1 MITFRYHIVSL
12 VSVFLALAI
21 GIALGGGPLK
31 GEVDN
36 SLVKELAARKK
47 IQTEQ
52 RHEIRRLRASGAFAD
67 GYAKATAPTVLA
79 GRLRGV
85 PVAVVSMPGANRA
98 TVSYLQDLV
107 STSGGKLVGRYRVGD
122 KLGDN
127 SNKGLVDQLGTQ
139 LEPEADDVEMPDDV
153 STYQRFGLLL
163 GRAIGTRSKAR
174 QRYDTTSSSLV
185 SGFGTAG
192 LVSAVGTPTGRARVV
207 LVVTGPGDEVPHP
220 GRHRRDPRGRRR
232 RAHRRGVQRG
242 PRRASRRRPRR
253 RTDPQDPRRRRAL
266 GAHCRRWTAPA
277 PEQARWSASWPPR
290 RTSRAAPASTAPS
303 TRRTARCPATRPD
316 DGEFGHQCRRV
327 GERAPRRLV
336 G

>member
-52 RHEIRRLRASGAFAD
+52 RREIRRLRASGSFAD

-79 GRLRGV
+79 GQLRGV

-98 TVSYLQDLV
+98 TVSSLQDLV

-122 KLGDN
+122 KLGDDA
-127 SNKGLVDQLGTQ
+127 NKGLVDQLGTQ
-139 LEPEADDVEMPDDV
+139 LESEADDVEMPDDV

-163 GRAIGTRSKAR
+163 GRAIGTSVQGATALRHHELQPGLGLR
-174 QRYDTTSSSLV
+174 HGR
-185 SGFGTAG
+185 AG
-192 LVSAVGTPTGRARVV
+192 LRRGHAD
-207 LVVTGPGDEVPHP
+207 GPGPGGA
-220 GRHRRDPRGRRR
+220 GRHRSG
-232 RAHRRGVQRG
+232 
-242 PRRASRRRPRR
+242 
-253 RTDPQDPRRRRAL
+253 
-266 GAHCRRWTAPA
+266 
-277 PEQARWSASWPPR
+277 
-290 RTSRAAPASTAPS
+290 
-303 TRRTARCPATRPD
+303 
-316 DGEFGHQCRRV
+316 
-327 GERAPRRLV
+327 
-336 G
+336 

>member
-1 MITFRYHIVSL
+1 VITFRYHIVSL

-52 RHEIRRLRASGAFAD
+52 RREIRRLRASGSFAD

-98 TVSYLQDLV
+98 TVSNLQDLV

-139 LEPEADDVEMPDDV
+139 LESEADDVEMPDDV

-207 LVVTGPGDEVPHP
+207 LVVTGPGDKSRTQAGIDEIHAVVTDALTDEVSSVVLAGPADAA
-220 GRHRRDPRGRRR
+220 RDGGLIRKIRDDVG
-232 RAHRRGVQRG
+232 
-242 PRRASRRRPRR
+242 
-253 RTDPQDPRRRRAL
+253 L
-266 GAHCRRWTAPA
+266 
-277 PEQARWSASWPPR
+277 SASLS
-290 RTSRAAPASTAPS
+290 TVDSAGTGAGAVVSLLAAAQDLDSGTGQYGAVD
-303 TRRTARCPATRPD
+303 AA
-316 DGEFGHQCRRV
+316 DGPVPGDTT
-327 GERAPRRLV
+327 G
-336 G
+336 

>member
-47 IQTEQ
+47 VQSEQ
-52 RHEIRRLRASGAFAD
+52 RQEIRRLRASGSFAD

-79 GRLRGV
+79 GKLRGV

-98 TVSYLQDLV
+98 TVSSLQDLV

-122 KLGDN
+122 KLGDDG
-127 SNKGLVDQLGTQ
+127 NKGLVDQLGTQ
-139 LEPEADDVEMPDDV
+139 LESEADDVEMPDDV

-163 GRAIGTRSKAR
+163 GRAIGTTSRSP

-207 LVVTGPGDEVPHP
+207 LVVTGPGDEGPRP
-220 GRHRRDPRGRRR
+220 GRDRRDPLGRRR
-232 RAHRRGVQRG
+232 RAHRPGVERG
-242 PRRASRRRPRR
+242 PRRTRRRRPRR
-253 RTDPQDPRRRRAL
+253 RTDPQDPR
-266 GAHCRRWTAPA
+266 
-277 PEQARWSASWPPR
+277 
-290 RTSRAAPASTAPS
+290 
-303 TRRTARCPATRPD
+303 
-316 DGEFGHQCRRV
+316 
-327 GERAPRRLV
+327 
-336 G
+336 